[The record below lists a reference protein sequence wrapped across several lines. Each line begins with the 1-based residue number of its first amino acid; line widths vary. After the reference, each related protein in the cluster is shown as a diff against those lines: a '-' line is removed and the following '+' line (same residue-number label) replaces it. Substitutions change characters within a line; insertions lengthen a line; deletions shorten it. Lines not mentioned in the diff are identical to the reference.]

1 MYIIIV
7 EEECPVKVQYKSWIN
22 IVPIDDGSDILNF
35 FSLSLPPVFFAL
47 FPKNLNPVL
56 M

>member
-7 EEECPVKVQYKSWIN
+7 EKECPVKVQYKSWIN

-35 FSLSLPPVFFAL
+35 FSLSLPPVFL
-47 FPKNLNPVL
+47 LCSQRIL
-56 M
+56 ILC